1 MGDIFDMRTNP
12 NNKTPQETSFESIGE
27 DIFKRWIVN
36 PALFI
41 QEIIITPYNEAT
53 GMNIVMSNQQRKS
66 IEAVS
71 ELVQARLKKFGKL
84 ELTEK
89 EVELNNKFGV
99 SVMAGKGLG
108 KDALASW
115 LIIWFLSCF
124 PNCKIPCVSV
134 SQDQLMKVLWS
145 EIAKW
150 LAYSPAKAWITLQ
163 SDKVYFS
170 EVEDDLKGK
179 QWFAFPKTA
188 SPKSS
193 VEEQVE
199 TLSGIHAD
207 YMMIVIDEA
216 SGIPEPVFHPLEGTM
231 TQPCNFAFMIFNP
244 TRSKGYA
251 IDSQYK
257 NSEYWV
263 TLRWDAEESEIA
275 DRQVIERV
283 RAKYGENSTPWRVRI
298 KGLPPLVDEDT
309 LFPMDWI
316 MDAVNREII
325 PLDPDPV
332 VKGVDCGAG
341 GDNSVIIT
349 RKGGKVYPI
358 ARMKT
363 PDSQVLINWIEMS
376 ILEDSPDIV
385 RIDNIG
391 IGWGVYGVLADKF
404 GSRVESADSRKQAGN
419 TDKFYNKR
427 AEMYW
432 TLREK
437 FEKGLISIPDDTD
450 LIDELSAIKTSY
462 EGGGKLK
469 IAEKAK
475 IKQEIGHSPDEA
487 DALAITYYFDDIPQV
502 RGRRGVYCHK
512 QEGIPKPQGW
522 MGA

>member
-1 MGDIFDMRTNP
+1 M
-12 NNKTPQETSFESIGE
+12 KTKRYTQPTSTTETPFEVIGE
-27 DIFKRWIVN
+27 DIFQRWIVD
-36 PALFI
+36 PVSFI
-41 QEIIITPYNEAT
+41 QEIIITPYNEVT
-53 GMNIVMSNQQRKS
+53 KMNVIMTTQQKNA
-66 IEAVS
+66 IEAVA
-71 ELVQARLKKFGKL
+71 ELVQARLKKFRKL
-84 ELTEK
+84 PLTER

-108 KDALASW
+108 KDGLASW

-150 LAYSPAKAWITLQ
+150 LAYSPAKAWLTLQ
-163 SDKVYFS
+163 SDKVFFN
-170 EVEDDLKGK
+170 EVDDDLKGK

-216 SGIPEPVFHPLEGTM
+216 SGIPDPVFHPLEGTM

-257 NSEYWV
+257 SSEYWL

-283 RAKYGENSTPWRVRI
+283 REKYGVNSTPWRVRI

-309 LFPMDWI
+309 LIPMDWI
-316 MDAVNREII
+316 MDAVNRDLN
-325 PLDPDPV
+325 PLENDPV
-332 VKGVDCGAG
+332 VQGVDCGAG
-341 GDNSVIIT
+341 GDFSVVVT
-349 RKGGKVYPI
+349 RKGGAVKPI
-358 ARMKT
+358 RRMKT
-363 PDSQVLINWIEMS
+363 PDSQTLINWVETS
-376 ILEDSPDIV
+376 ILEENPDTV
-385 RIDNIG
+385 RVDNIG
-391 IGWGVYGVLADKF
+391 IGWAVYGALSDKF
-404 GSRVESADSRKQAGN
+404 GSKVESADARKQAGN
-419 TDKFYNKR
+419 IDKFHNKR

-437 FEKGLISIPDDTD
+437 FEKGLISIPDDSD
-450 LIDELSAIKTSY
+450 LIDELSAIKVSY
-462 EGGGKLK
+462 EAQGKVK
-469 IAEKAK
+469 IADKAK
-475 IKQEIGHSPDEA
+475 LRQEIGHSPDEA
-487 DALAITYYFDDIPQV
+487 DALAMTYYFDDIPTL
-502 RGRRGVYCHK
+502 RARRNIYCHRT
-512 QEGIPKPQGW
+512 ESSPSPLGW
-522 MGA
+522 MHS